1 MLDKAKLFVVSAISR
16 EGIAED
22 LNEFLDLGIDAPSS
36 DDRIKPD
43 DDRLTDE
50 ICVEYAR
57 KIGET
62 HQEGWGMID
71 EAEYEEKLANIKIE
85 VLAACGIGEDETK
98 EDE

>member
-22 LNEFLDLGIDAPSS
+22 LNEFLENGIDAPPS
-36 DDRIKPD
+36 DERLKPD

-50 ICVEYAR
+50 ICTEYAR

-71 EAEYEEKLANIKIE
+71 EAEYEEKLAVIMTE
-85 VLAACGIGEDETK
+85 ALAACGIPAWKGK
-98 EDE
+98 E